1 MRKADFTK
9 EYYIWYFFDLL
20 SDLQSELKSRN
31 EDPLLYGGEFDVFE
45 FLIDKRLR
53 YGDLL
58 AGDIAEILSLNTF
71 PCTND
76 RYNACSD
83 CPSLRSYCYND
94 LYIFSHIVA
103 RDPEKCPDF
112 FFEDTTNFFKSELY
126 EKYFM
131 MEGSDEMLVVGI
143 EKVSYT
149 KKDGNQAS
157 GLKLHVT
164 EPVDN
169 KNFEGERTD
178 QVYIPSTRFEDLPVL
193 ENLEVGDLIEVFYN
207 RFGGVKD
214 IKIIKE
220 E

>member
-1 MRKADFTK
+1 
-9 EYYIWYFFDLL
+9 
-20 SDLQSELKSRN
+20 
-31 EDPLLYGGEFDVFE
+31 
-45 FLIDKRLR
+45 
-53 YGDLL
+53 
-58 AGDIAEILSLNTF
+58 
-71 PCTND
+71 
-76 RYNACSD
+76 
-83 CPSLRSYCYND
+83 
-94 LYIFSHIVA
+94 
-103 RDPEKCPDF
+103 
-112 FFEDTTNFFKSELY
+112 
-126 EKYFM
+126 
-131 MEGSDEMLVVGI
+131 MLVVGI

-220 E
+220 D